1 MDTRSRREGLERS
14 CCTVL
19 LFPQSAPFPSDRLTC
34 SSLVTLDTTQLE
46 PAMTVSL
53 SQPPSQDHQLFTSRD
68 LRPPNFA
75 AYKPPREIK
84 GGHRASVRCLGW
96 NTDGRRLAS
105 AGVDKVVRVWTPE
118 RSLELRSSI
127 ELKGHTET
135 VDALA
140 WDPTHP
146 ERLATAGQDSTVRLW
161 DIRSGTATFT
171 TQTPGTNINLTFHP
185 KGHLIAVGNRD
196 DDISLI
202 DVRAGGKLLG
212 TIKPSPPDSKEE
224 INEITW
230 SNSGSIFIATTGTG
244 CVRVMD
250 SRSSNDVSP
259 PKVASESAS
268 ALAQEVAAKTS
279 AEATAVGKNE
289 EASAMEVD
297 EEKKADVAAA
307 AAAAPVTM
315 TPAMVARQSLSQTV
329 PWESVYTLLAH
340 TATIFCAQFDP
351 LGR

>member
-1 MDTRSRREGLERS
+1 MLHGSSRLSFRKVR
-14 CCTVL
+14 
-19 LFPQSAPFPSDRLTC
+19 LFRPRTTW
-34 SSLVTLDTTQLE
+34 SLGRHLGYDYRPITT
-46 PAMTVSL
+46 MTVSL

-268 ALAQEVAAKTS
+268 ARAQEAAAK
-279 AEATAVGKNE
+279 AATEEPVGGKTE

-297 EEKKADVAAA
+297 EEKKTDAAVA
-307 AAAAPVTM
+307 PITM
-315 TPAMVARQSLSQTV
+315 TPAMAARQSLSQTV